1 MDKNN
6 PEIAMKRAARY
17 DKQYAISLVAD
28 QYHAEMTRRARMIMR
43 DEAEAHDIVQEV
55 FIRAMNESRLF
66 EPEFRIRAWLY
77 RVTTNLCFNT
87 VRNRKRRGVLLET
100 IQMPT
105 SIEPTQ
111 IEKLL
116 AEEQTT
122 NVTRAIKSL
131 NVIHQEVL
139 MLRFYMDLSYDEIA
153 QRLQICVGTV
163 MSRLSRA
170 KIKLNEALTTSLIAA

>member
-17 DKQYAISLVAD
+17 DKQHALSLVAD

>member
-1 MDKNN
+1 MNTSN
-6 PEIAMKRAARY
+6 PEIAIKRAAINNKRHGL
-17 DKQYAISLVAD
+17 SLVAD
-28 QYHAEMTRRARMIMR
+28 QYHAEMTRRARFIMR
-43 DEAEAHDIVQEV
+43 DEAEAYDIVQEV
-55 FIRAMNESRLF
+55 FIRAMSEPRLF

-100 IQMPT
+100 IQIPT
-105 SIEPTQ
+105 SIAPNQ

-122 NVTRAIKSL
+122 TVTIALRTL
-131 NVIHQEVL
+131 NAIHQEVL
-139 MLRFYMDLSYDEIA
+139 VLRFYMDLSYVEIA
-153 QRLQICVGTV
+153 QRLEICVGTV

-170 KIKLNEALTTSLIAA
+170 KIKLNEALTTSIAA

>member
-1 MDKNN
+1 MNKNN
-6 PEIAMKRAARY
+6 PEIAMKQTARY
-17 DKQYAISLVAD
+17 DKQHALTLVAD

-43 DEAEAHDIVQEV
+43 DEAEAYDIVQEV
-55 FIRAMNESRLF
+55 FIRAMSEPRLF

-87 VRNRKRRGVLLET
+87 VRNRKRRGVILET

-105 SIEPTQ
+105 SVEPNQ
-111 IEKLL
+111 IERLL

-122 NVTRAIKSL
+122 NVTIAIQTL
-131 NVIHQEVL
+131 NAIHQEVL
-139 MLRFYMDLSYDEIA
+139 MLRFYMDLSYVEIA
-153 QRLQICVGTV
+153 QRLEICVGTV

-170 KIKLNEALTTSLIAA
+170 KIKLNEALTTSMIAA

>member
-1 MDKNN
+1 
-6 PEIAMKRAARY
+6 
-17 DKQYAISLVAD
+17 
-28 QYHAEMTRRARMIMR
+28 
-43 DEAEAHDIVQEV
+43 
-55 FIRAMNESRLF
+55 
-66 EPEFRIRAWLY
+66 
-77 RVTTNLCFNT
+77 
-87 VRNRKRRGVLLET
+87 
-100 IQMPT
+100 MPT